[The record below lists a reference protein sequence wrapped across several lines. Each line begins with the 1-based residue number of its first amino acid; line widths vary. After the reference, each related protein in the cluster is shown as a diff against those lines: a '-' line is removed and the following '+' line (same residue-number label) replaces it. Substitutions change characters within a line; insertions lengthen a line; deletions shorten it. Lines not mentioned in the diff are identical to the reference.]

1 MNATNEFQQFRKA
14 AYEAACLAETLW
26 DDELNRVYGTDR
38 LSARYDSKRNAAT
51 PLLKAL
57 YALKNDTTNAWL
69 TAGKI
74 NRNEIAA

>member
-1 MNATNEFQQFRKA
+1 MNTTTEFQQFRKA
-14 AYEAACLAETLW
+14 SYEAACLAETLW
-26 DDELNRVYGTDR
+26 DDELRRVYGEDH

-69 TAGKI
+69 IAGKI